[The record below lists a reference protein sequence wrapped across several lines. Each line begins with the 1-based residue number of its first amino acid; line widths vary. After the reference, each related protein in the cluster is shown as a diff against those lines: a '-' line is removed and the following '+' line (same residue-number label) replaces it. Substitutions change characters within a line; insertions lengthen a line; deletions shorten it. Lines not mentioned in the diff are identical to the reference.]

1 MKLTRAMAYA
11 LIEGRKT
18 VERRPYKRG
27 KSPAIAIG
35 KTYPIVIAGGS
46 KPTDFRPVAMVRVTW
61 FERERL
67 GKSETIEACRA
78 EGFGGLDPVALRR
91 DYWDRKLGGYD
102 PDREVWRVEFE
113 LVSTES
119 KVAA

>member
-35 KTYPIVIAGGS
+35 KTYPVVIAGGS
-46 KPTDFRPVAMVRVTW
+46 EPTDFRPVATVRVTW

-67 GKSETIEACRA
+67 GKSETVEDCRA
-78 EGFGGLDPVALRR
+78 EGFGGLDPIALRR
-91 DYWDRKLGGYD
+91 DYWERHLGGYS
-102 PDREVWRVEFE
+102 PDREVWRVDLE
-113 LVSTES
+113 LVSVE
-119 KVAA
+119 KAAA